1 MIHIRSSIF
10 DRICQYHENLQ
21 IYYHAKISKIFN
33 LILFIKDWKF
43 DEDSS
48 YKVHTETIVYC
59 LLVGNYN
66 K

>member
-1 MIHIRSSIF
+1 MRSSTF
-10 DRICQYHENLQ
+10 HRICQYHENLQ

-48 YKVHTETIVYC
+48 YKVHTETIVY
-59 LLVGNYN
+59 
-66 K
+66 